1 MARRSRATCFGATE
15 SRHAPW
21 RDSADFDSA
30 HRETLVQFLTSL
42 SSILC
47 PGAPGVP
54 ADRRP
59 RPTQPLATCGRRS
72 TAASSPARGQ
82 RCRPPCSRPHPWPG
96 DRPPAPC
103 TRAPPADRPS
113 GPCTA
118 RPLPLPLQSTSRH
131 RPPPLP
137 PLPGPFVSPD
147 PDPPLVLSIT
157 EVSKRILVIPSQ
169 ISSAHDC
176 LYLLLARMLV
186 VATMVKPYFSQF
198 SISIFQCSFF
208 PQ

>member
-1 MARRSRATCFGATE
+1 MTKLPRWHTRDAADDVARRSRATCFGATE

-30 HRETLVQFLTSL
+30 LRETLVQFLTSL

-47 PGAPGVP
+47 PGAPGDP
-54 ADRRP
+54 AARRP

-72 TAASSPARGQ
+72 TAASSPAVDVAA
-82 RCRPPCSRPHPWPG
+82 RPAAAPPPAAWRPA
-96 DRPPAPC
+96 PAPC
-103 TRAPPADRPS
+103 TRAPPADRLP

-118 RPLPLPLQSTSRH
+118 HPLPLPLRSTSRH

-137 PLPGPFVSPD
+137 PPPGPFVPPD
-147 PDPPLVLSIT
+147 PDPPLVPSIT

-169 ISSAHDC
+169 ISSAHAC
-176 LYLLLARMLV
+176 LYLLLANKL
-186 VATMVKPYFSQF
+186 SE
-198 SISIFQCSFF
+198 CW
-208 PQ
+208 